1 MDANKIVKEIH
12 SLALKEISGSL
23 IGVIDRVQSGEID
36 FRQASVEVA
45 SHKHIIQTLALD
57 WMYNSNKK
65 KMVENQ
71 ETKEIV

>member
-1 MDANKIVKEIH
+1 MDAKLISKEIH
-12 SLALKEISGSL
+12 SPALKEISSSL
-23 IGVIDRVQSGEID
+23 ISVIDRVQDGTID

-65 KMVENQ
+65 KLQ
-71 ETKEIV
+71 ISA